1 MRYLVLGTALC
12 TAIVASSAQA
22 RAPRFEAS
30 VVRTSHGIP
39 HVTAN
44 NWRGIG
50 YGVGYAYA
58 QDNLCMMAE
67 EFVTVKGE
75 RSLHFG
81 PAQKATVGFDPIDNL
96 ASDTF
101 FRGVIDLAEL
111 RATMA
116 APSTPSAQLRAGY
129 VAGYNRLLRDIGPSG
144 VPVACRGKAWVRPI
158 TMDDMLRLGEKQALL
173 AGSLALA
180 PAIAGAAPPSVMRAA
195 QGASLAPNIGLPT
208 IHDTGMGSNGW
219 AFGSATTENGRGVLV
234 GNPHFPW
241 NGPSRFYQM
250 HITIPG
256 VIDVMGAAIGGAPLP
271 TIGFNKDIAWT
282 HTVTAARHFTVF
294 ELALDPADP
303 TAYMVDG
310 KSEKMTTQTVT
321 IPMPDGAP
329 AATRTLYNTR
339 FGHMLAMPTAG
350 LGWSRER
357 AFAMRD
363 ANHNNQRL
371 LDTWVAIGKAK
382 TTADVRSAV
391 ETTLGIPWVNT
402 IAADRA
408 GNALLADVTAVPN
421 VSAQKIADCATPR
434 SAPVAQNFILL
445 DGSKASCDWEKA
457 PGTPV
462 PGLMPASD
470 QAVFARRDYV
480 ANSNDSYWLTH
491 AATPATP
498 LSPILGTA
506 RTERSL
512 RTRSGLLEIS
522 RRFAGTDGLAGNKVN
537 QQTARGMQFAN
548 KSLAAELTLE
558 KVIALCGREADLAA
572 ACDALRK
579 WDGRFD
585 LESRGAYLFVAF
597 WDGAMAVRGKWAVP
611 FDVNDPVNT
620 PRDLIIE
627 GEIGT
632 KLIAALRAGV
642 ARLSAENI
650 ALDARWG
657 DVQFAMRGSDR
668 IPIHGAHGNLGVLNV
683 QQADK
688 VTGGLTPR
696 HGTSYVQVVSFSETG
711 VIADANLSYSQST
724 DPASPWYGDQTRDY
738 STKTW
743 TRLPFT
749 PAQVRTAA
757 IGPVARLRE

>member
-1 MRYLVLGTALC
+1 
-12 TAIVASSAQA
+12 
-22 RAPRFEAS
+22 
-30 VVRTSHGIP
+30 
-39 HVTAN
+39 
-44 NWRGIG
+44 
-50 YGVGYAYA
+50 
-58 QDNLCMMAE
+58 
-67 EFVTVKGE
+67 
-75 RSLHFG
+75 
-81 PAQKATVGFDPIDNL
+81 
-96 ASDTF
+96 
-101 FRGVIDLAEL
+101 
-111 RATMA
+111 
-116 APSTPSAQLRAGY
+116 
-129 VAGYNRLLRDIGPSG
+129 
-144 VPVACRGKAWVRPI
+144 
-158 TMDDMLRLGEKQALL
+158 
-173 AGSLALA
+173 
-180 PAIAGAAPPSVMRAA
+180 
-195 QGASLAPNIGLPT
+195 
-208 IHDTGMGSNGW
+208 
-219 AFGSATTENGRGVLV
+219 
-234 GNPHFPW
+234 
-241 NGPSRFYQM
+241 
-250 HITIPG
+250 
-256 VIDVMGAAIGGAPLP
+256 
-271 TIGFNKDIAWT
+271 
-282 HTVTAARHFTVF
+282 VTAARHFTVF

-303 TAYMVDG
+303 AAYMVDG
-310 KSEKMTTQTVT
+310 KSEKMATQTVT

-339 FGHMLAMPTAG
+339 FGHMLAMPGAG

-382 TTADVRSAV
+382 STADVRSAV

-445 DGSKASCDWEKA
+445 DGSKAACDWDKA

-506 RTERSL
+506 QTERSL
-512 RTRSGLLEIS
+512 RTRSGILEIS

-537 QQTARGMQFAN
+537 QETARGMQFAN

-572 ACDALRK
+572 ACEALRK

-597 WDGAMAVRGKWAVP
+597 WDGARTVRGKWAVP

-620 PRDLIIE
+620 PRDLITE

-632 KLIAALRAGV
+632 KLVAALRAGV
-642 ARLSAENI
+642 ARLGTENI

-657 DVQFAMRGSDR
+657 DVQFAMRGSER

-683 QQADK
+683 QMSDK
-688 VTGGLTPR
+688 VTGGLTPV
-696 HGTSYVQVVSFSETG
+696 HGTSYLQVVSFDETG
-711 VIADANLSYSQST
+711 VIADSNLSYSQST
-724 DPASPWYGDQTRDY
+724 DPASSWYGDQTRDY

-749 PAQVRTAA
+749 PAEVRAAA
-757 IGPVARLRE
+757 IGPIARLRE